1 MTPPAASEAEWGM
14 DPAMAAVDDPID
26 PDPDLDLDLDPNP
39 NHPVRPS
46 LTTANMRPILLAG
59 HERALTQIKYNR
71 DGDLIFSVSK
81 DQQIC
86 VWFAANGER
95 LGTYRGHQGAI
106 WTIDIDPTSTIL
118 ASGSADNTI
127 RLWDIKSGKLLKTWD
142 FPTAVKRVEFN
153 EDGTKLLGVTE
164 KRMGHLGTIVV
175 LDVKIDLE
183 AEQTDEKALTIV
195 CDESKAT
202 VAGWSYLTKY
212 IIAGHEDGSVSQYD
226 AKTGD
231 LIFNIP
237 IHELNSPITDLQW
250 SADRTYFITASKDK
264 TAKTSKSSR
273 TTPPTRPLNS
283 ATITPNKDFVIL
295 GGGQAAMDVTTTSA
309 RQGKFEA
316 RFYHK
321 IFEDEIG
328 RVRGHFGPLN
338 TVAADPTGKS
348 YASGAE
354 DGYVRVHH
362 FDKGYYDF
370 MYEVER
376 ERQNKLN
383 AAAPAGVTA

>member
-1 MTPPAASEAEWGM
+1 M
-14 DPAMAAVDDPID
+14 
-26 PDPDLDLDLDPNP
+26 
-39 NHPVRPS
+39 
-46 LTTANMRPILLAG
+46 
-59 HERALTQIKYNR
+59 
-71 DGDLIFSVSK
+71 
-81 DQQIC
+81 
-86 VWFAANGER
+86 WFAHNGER
-95 LGTYRGHQGAI
+95 LGTYHGHVGAI
-106 WTIDIDPTSTIL
+106 WTIDIDPTTTLL

-127 RLWDIKSGKLLKTWD
+127 RLWDVKTGKNLKTWE

-153 EDGTKLLGVTE
+153 SDGTKLLGVTE

-175 LDVKIDLE
+175 LDIKVDVE
-183 AEQTDEKALTIV
+183 AEQSDEKAMTIV

-202 VAGWSYLTKY
+202 VAGWSYLDKY

-226 AKTGD
+226 GKTGE
-231 LIFNIP
+231 LLFNIQ
-237 IHELNSPITDLQW
+237 IHELDSPITDLQW
-250 SADRTYFITASKDK
+250 SQDRTYFITASKDK
-264 TAKTSKSSR
+264 TAKVFLCPLPTLSSSAHLL
-273 TTPPTRPLNS
+273 TALASQLITAKDLEILKTYTADTPLNS
-283 ATITPNKDFVIL
+283 AVITPKKDFVIL

-338 TVAADPTGKS
+338 TVAADPTGKG
-348 YASGAE
+348 YCSGGE
-354 DGYVRVHH
+354 DGYVRVHQ
-362 FDKGYYDF
+362 FDKGYFDF

-383 AAAPAGVTA
+383 QQ

>member
-1 MTPPAASEAEWGM
+1 
-14 DPAMAAVDDPID
+14 
-26 PDPDLDLDLDPNP
+26 
-39 NHPVRPS
+39 
-46 LTTANMRPILLAG
+46 MRPILLAG
-59 HERALTQIKYNR
+59 HERALAQIKYNV

-86 VWFAANGER
+86 AWFAHNGER
-95 LGTYRGHQGAI
+95 LGTYHGHQGAI
-106 WTIDIDPTSTIL
+106 WTVDVDPTSTII

-127 RLWDIKSGKLLKTWD
+127 RLWDIKSGKCLKTWE

-175 LDVKIDLE
+175 LDVVVDVN
-183 AEQTDEKALTIV
+183 AEQNDEKVLTIV

-202 VAGWSYLTKY
+202 VAGWSYLSKY

-231 LIFNIP
+231 LNFNIA
-237 IHELNSPITDLQW
+237 IHELDSAITDLQW
-250 SADRTYFITASKDK
+250 APDRTYFITASKDK
-264 TAKTSKSSR
+264 TAKLITADDLRVLKTYVSD
-273 TTPPTRPLNS
+273 TPLNS
-283 ATITPNKDFVIL
+283 ATITPKKDFVVL
-295 GGGQAAMDVTTTSA
+295 GGGQAAMDVTRTSA

-338 TVAADPTGKS
+338 YVAADPTGKG
-348 YASGAE
+348 YASGSE
-354 DGYVRVHH
+354 DGYVRVHQ

-370 MYEVER
+370 VYEVER
-376 ERQNKLN
+376 ERQREL
-383 AAAPAGVTA
+383 AI